1 MVFSLSGVSDTFMVV
16 LDCMSSSN
24 SRAAASSWV
33 VWKGGEVGRGK
44 NVRSAKALVARKLKR
59 LYHHLKRIASFGI
72 LVQTLGNFRRPVL
85 IY

>member
-1 MVFSLSGVSDTFMVV
+1 MLLSLSGVRDTFMVAV
-16 LDCMSSSN
+16 DCMSSSN

-59 LYHHLKRIASFGI
+59 LYHHLKGVAVFGI
-72 LVQTLGNFRRPVL
+72 VFQTFGNIRRPIL